1 MGRGL
6 GTLQRAVLDYL
17 NRRSGAGYASDVAY
31 ELHNGDKDERDSSPP
46 PRSTEVAV
54 RRAVKTLEARGL
66 VKTGYYSGW
75 DGETS
80 LQIWLPD
87 ATPRHRPK
95 TRQSWSDIDRTVHVV
110 LSTITTDDVQDW
122 LRYGRGGRGYCKLGQ
137 GVWDAWRQQLD
148 GYPTKPPGIPY
159 PLAVKR
165 IADALGMMDYG
176 ESVLNRARRPINRA
190 LQNLVAAGAIEA
202 LPSSRRTY
210 HAVRLLRQP
219 E

>member
-31 ELHNGDKDERDSSPP
+31 ELHNGDREPPHTSQP
-46 PRSTEVAV
+46 PRSTDVAV

-75 DGETS
+75 DGKTS

-95 TRQSWSDIDRTVHVV
+95 TRQTWGDIDRTVHVV
-110 LSTITTDDVQDW
+110 LSTITADDVQDW
-122 LRYGRGGRGYCKLGQ
+122 LCCGRGGSGYRRRWTG
-137 GVWDAWRQQLD
+137 GAWDD
-148 GYPTKPPGIPY
+148 
-159 PLAVKR
+159 
-165 IADALGMMDYG
+165 
-176 ESVLNRARRPINRA
+176 
-190 LQNLVAAGAIEA
+190 
-202 LPSSRRTY
+202 
-210 HAVRLLRQP
+210 
-219 E
+219 